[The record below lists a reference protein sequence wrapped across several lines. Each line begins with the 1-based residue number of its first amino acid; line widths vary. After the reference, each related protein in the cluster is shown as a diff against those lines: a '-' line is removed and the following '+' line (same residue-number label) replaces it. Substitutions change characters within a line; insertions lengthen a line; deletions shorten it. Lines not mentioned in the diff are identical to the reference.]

1 VSTGAWAL
9 VAVGLIVAI
18 GNVLLMG
25 PLLTSPGLTSSETL
39 RQALLMWLV
48 PGSFLFV
55 GRTVRESWAGD
66 PSGEPPNP
74 LLHTGN
80 TNSEVLARQQY
91 GRHSRRDAGWGDGDG
106 LFDDGLD

>member
-25 PLLTSPGLTSSETL
+25 PLLTSPGLTSSEKL

-48 PGSFLFV
+48 PGTFLFV

-66 PSGEPPNP
+66 PRGELPNP
-74 LLHTGN
+74 LLHSDN
-80 TNSEVLARQQY
+80 TNSEVLARQKH
-91 GRHSRRDAGWGDGDG
+91 GSPSRHDSSWSDGNG
-106 LFDDGLD
+106 LFDD